1 MAIVFK
7 STGNGTYESQDGD
20 FKVVSF
26 RSGPNKKWIAF
37 HTKEKN
43 TDGTPSMI
51 ARAWSFATLKT
62 TLADWVADRKSGCTK
77 HPSAYGV
84 I

>member
-26 RSGPNKKWIAF
+26 RSGPNKK
-37 HTKEKN
+37 
-43 TDGTPSMI
+43 
-51 ARAWSFATLKT
+51 
-62 TLADWVADRKSGCTK
+62 
-77 HPSAYGV
+77 
-84 I
+84 